1 MKREPF
7 MTAASTPE
15 RASRV
20 LRMFILLLMVLIP
33 LAAIYALAMGG
44 PPRGDVMFFR
54 TGGPLGRPGPMGFG
68 MELPPP
74 PRPGFAGREVQETCS
89 TKDGVRT
96 CTRTE
101 RDLRPGE
108 QLQTPPS
115 GAPAQP
121 AAPPAPIQH
130 SGLIKAGL
138 NLVSDETNAPI
149 LADETE
155 RSTLSVAALP
165 PGTEPAPFNVR
176 VRPFPGGGPAEMAM
190 TVLALLF
197 LLGTLFN
204 IERLLL
210 AFEKGAVFAETTVR
224 RLQHTGIFVAA
235 LGFLPQIDIFALLRN
250 AVLSLVTHTPVG
262 PLPMAIGGI
271 NVALILAGVFTVLI
285 ARIVHEAN
293 ALAEDV
299 RGTV

>member
-1 MKREPF
+1 MP
-7 MTAASTPE
+7 ALATPE
-15 RASRV
+15 RASRL
-20 LRMFILLLMVLIP
+20 LRRFILLLMVLIP
-33 LAAIYALAMGG
+33 LAAIYALAVGG
-44 PPRGDVMFFR
+44 APGGDVMYLR
-54 TGGPLGRPGPMGFG
+54 PGGPGRGPMGFG
-68 MELPPP
+68 MPMPPP
-74 PRPGFAGREVQETCS
+74 PMFNREVQETCN

-108 QLQTPPS
+108 RPHAMP
-115 GAPAQP
+115 P
-121 AAPPAPIQH
+121 AAPVEPSQSAPIQH

-138 NLVSDETNAPI
+138 SVTTDDDDLPLPRSDERTTRTFGAFP
-149 LADETE
+149 
-155 RSTLSVAALP
+155 P
-165 PGTEPAPFNVR
+165 PGFATRFEAPF
-176 VRPFPGGGPAEMAM
+176 PSPGGIALQLSLA
-190 TVLALLF
+190 VLALLF

-204 IERLLL
+204 IERLLF
-210 AFEKGAVFAETTVR
+210 AFETGAVFAENTVR

-250 AVLSLVTHTPVG
+250 AVMSLVAQMPVG
-262 PLPMAIGGI
+262 PLPMAHGGI
-271 NVALILAGVFTVLI
+271 NIALILAGVFTVLM

>member
-1 MKREPF
+1 
-7 MTAASTPE
+7 MTAMWATPE
-15 RASRV
+15 RASRA

-44 PPRGDVMFFR
+44 PPPHGDLMFFR
-54 TGGPLGRPGPMGFG
+54 TGGPGRPGPMGLE
-68 MELPPP
+68 MPPP
-74 PRPGFAGREVQETCS
+74 PMPGFVGREVQETCN

-101 RDLRPGE
+101 RDLR
-108 QLQTPPS
+108 S
-115 GAPAQP
+115 GGKPHAPAP
-121 AAPPAPIQH
+121 DAAPAPPIQH
-130 SGLIKAGL
+130 SGLIKAGFAMPAG
-138 NLVSDETNAPI
+138 NVVESETQTFVGLPPPGTAVPF
-149 LADETE
+149 E
-155 RSTLSVAALP
+155 VALP
-165 PGTEPAPFNVR
+165 P
-176 VRPFPGGGPAEMAM
+176 PGGGVATLALA
-190 TVLALLF
+190 VLALLF
-197 LLGTLFN
+197 VLGTLFN

-210 AFEKGAVFAETTVR
+210 AFEKGQVFADATVR

-250 AVLSLVTHTPVG
+250 AVLSLAAHAPAG
-262 PLPMAIGGI
+262 PLPLAGGGI
-271 NVALILAGVFTVLI
+271 NIALILAGVFTVLI

>member
-1 MKREPF
+1 M
-7 MTAASTPE
+7 
-15 RASRV
+15 
-20 LRMFILLLMVLIP
+20 
-33 LAAIYALAMGG
+33 
-44 PPRGDVMFFR
+44 
-54 TGGPLGRPGPMGFG
+54 G
-68 MELPPP
+68 MEVLPP
-74 PRPGFAGREVQETCS
+74 PRPGFVGREVQETCN

-101 RDLRPGE
+101 HDLRPGE
-108 QLQTPPS
+108 QMHAPPP
-115 GAPAQP
+115 GAPAQ
-121 AAPPAPIQH
+121 PAPIQH
-130 SGLIKAGL
+130 SGLIKAGF
-138 NLVSDETNAPI
+138 VIP
-149 LADETE
+149 ADNVVE
-155 RSTLSVAALP
+155 RSTQTFVAPP
-165 PGTEPAPFNVR
+165 PGTEPVPFDLR
-176 VRPFPGGGPAEMAM
+176 VRPLGPGPGAGTGELALA
-190 TVLALLF
+190 VLALLF

-250 AVLSLVTHTPVG
+250 SVLSLVTPMPMG
-262 PLPMAIGGI
+262 PLPLAGGGI
-271 NVALILAGVFTVLI
+271 NIALILAGVFTVLI

>member
-1 MKREPF
+1 MPA
-7 MTAASTPE
+7 TSLATQE
-15 RASRV
+15 RASRM
-20 LRMFILLLMVLIP
+20 LRMFILLLMVLIL
-33 LAAIYALAMGG
+33 LAAVYALALGG
-44 PPRGDVMFFR
+44 PPPPGDVMFFR
-54 TGGPLGRPGPMGFG
+54 TGGPGVVGSGPIGL
-68 MELPPP
+68 EVPPP
-74 PRPGFAGREVQETCS
+74 PVPGAVGREVQETCNIR
-89 TKDGVRT
+89 DGVRT

-101 RDLRPGE
+101 RDLRPGD
-108 QLQTPPS
+108 QLHAPPPATPV
-115 GAPAQP
+115 QP
-121 AAPPAPIQH
+121 AAPLQH
-130 SGLIKAGL
+130 SGLIKAGFL
-138 NLVSDETNAPI
+138 IP
-149 LADETE
+149 ADSGEGH
-155 RSTLSVAALP
+155 STQAFAGSASGA
-165 PGTEPAPFNVR
+165 EPVPFNLPVR
-176 VRPFPGGGPAEMAM
+176 AIGIGPGGGAAELALAL
-190 TVLALLF
+190 LALLF

-250 AVLSLVTHTPVG
+250 VVLSLVTEAPVG
-262 PLPMAIGGI
+262 PLPVAGGGI